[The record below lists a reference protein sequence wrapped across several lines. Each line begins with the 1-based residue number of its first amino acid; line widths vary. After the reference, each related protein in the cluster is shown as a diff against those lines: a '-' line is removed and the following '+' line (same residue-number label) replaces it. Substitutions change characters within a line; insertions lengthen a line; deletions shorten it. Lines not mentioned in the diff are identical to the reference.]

1 MNSTNNAYTMSKLLV
16 ATDFSAPA
24 RHAVMRS
31 ATLAKQ
37 LAASLHITHIV
48 EPSFTEHLKALL
60 KLDQQQT
67 QQYAEKNAQLQL
79 NALMTAVVE
88 HTGIQPSLSLHNGSL
103 LPTLAEQVKDYD
115 ADLVLVSSK
124 GEDFIR
130 HWTLGST
137 AERLIRLLNC
147 PMLVVKQS
155 TQVRYQRVMIAMDFS
170 DWSMSSL
177 QLARIVAP
185 DAHYVL
191 AHVFDIPEEGKL
203 RMAGV
208 SEMDIINYRNS
219 LMQER
224 QAELNEIAQRS
235 GLANTQW
242 SPLVMKGNASSR
254 LLEAE
259 EEQDID
265 LIVLGKHGKGWFKEM
280 LLGSTTKHLL
290 TDSRTDLLIAQRASN
305 SDS

>member
-1 MNSTNNAYTMSKLLV
+1 MKMMNKLLV

-31 ATLAKQ
+31 AALAQQFK
-37 LAASLHITHIV
+37 ASLHITHII
-48 EPSFTEHLKALL
+48 ESSFIEHLKALL

-67 QQYAEKNAQLQL
+67 QQHAQTNAKLQL
-79 NALMTAVVE
+79 NALMVAVNE
-88 HTGIQPSLSLHNGSL
+88 QNDIQPTVSLHSGSL
-103 LPTLAEQVKDYD
+103 LPTLAEKVAHYA

-137 AERLIRLLNC
+137 AERLIHLLTC

-155 TQVRYQRVMIAMDFS
+155 TQVSYRRVMIAVDFS
-170 DWSMSSL
+170 DWSLSSI
-177 QLARIVAP
+177 QLAQQIAP

-208 SEMDIINYRNS
+208 SEFDIINYRNE

-224 QAELNEIAQRS
+224 QVDLKRLAQQAELSDA
-235 GLANTQW
+235 QW

-265 LIVLGKHGKGWFKEM
+265 LIVLGKHGKGWFEEM

-290 TDSRTDLLIAQRASN
+290 TDSNTDLLIAQRAESH
-305 SDS
+305 

>member
-1 MNSTNNAYTMSKLLV
+1 MKTMNKLLV

-31 ATLAKQ
+31 AALAQQ
-37 LAASLHITHIV
+37 LKAALHITHII

-67 QQYAEKNAQLQL
+67 QQHAETNAKLQL
-79 NALMTAVVE
+79 NALMVAVNE
-88 HTGIQPSLSLHNGSL
+88 QNDIQPTISLQSGSL
-103 LPTLAEQVKDYD
+103 LPTLAEKVAQYA

-137 AERLIRLLNC
+137 AERLIRLLTC

-155 TQVRYQRVMIAMDFS
+155 TQVSYRRVMIAVDFS
-170 DWSMSSL
+170 DWSLSSI
-177 QLARIVAP
+177 QLAQQIAP

-191 AHVFDIPEEGKL
+191 AHVFDVPEEGKL

-208 SEMDIINYRNS
+208 NEFDIINYRNE

-224 QAELNEIAQRS
+224 QVDLKRLAQQA
-235 GLANTQW
+235 GLSDAQW

-265 LIVLGKHGKGWFKEM
+265 LIVLGKHGKGWFEEM

-290 TDSRTDLLIAQRASN
+290 TDSNTDLLIAQRAESH
-305 SDS
+305 

>member
-1 MNSTNNAYTMSKLLV
+1 MKTMNKLLV

-31 ATLAKQ
+31 AALAQQ
-37 LAASLHITHIV
+37 LKAALHITHII

-60 KLDQQQT
+60 KLDQEQT
-67 QQYAEKNAQLQL
+67 QQHAETNAKLQL
-79 NALMTAVVE
+79 NALMVAVNE
-88 HTGIQPSLSLHNGSL
+88 QSEIQPTVSLQSGSL
-103 LPTLAEQVKDYD
+103 LPTLAEQVAQYA

-137 AERLIRLLNC
+137 AERLIRLLKC

-155 TQVRYQRVMIAMDFS
+155 TQVGYRRVMIAVDFS
-170 DWSMSSL
+170 DWSLSSI
-177 QLARIVAP
+177 QLAQQIAP

-191 AHVFDIPEEGKL
+191 AHVFDVPEEGKL

-208 SEMDIINYRNS
+208 SEFDIINYRNE

-224 QAELNEIAQRS
+224 QVDLKRLAQQA
-235 GLANTQW
+235 GLSDTQW

-265 LIVLGKHGKGWFKEM
+265 LIVLGKHGKGWFEEM

-290 TDSRTDLLIAQRASN
+290 TDSRTDLLIAQRTE
-305 SDS
+305 

>member
-1 MNSTNNAYTMSKLLV
+1 MKTMNKLLV

-31 ATLAKQ
+31 AALAQQ
-37 LAASLHITHIV
+37 LNAELHIAHII
-48 EPSFTEHLKALL
+48 EPSFTAHLKSLL

-67 QQYAEKNAQLQL
+67 QQYAETNAKLQL
-79 NALMTAVVE
+79 NALMIAVNE
-88 HTGIQPSLSLHNGSL
+88 QNDIQPTLSLQSGSL
-103 LPTLAEQVKDYD
+103 LPTLAEQIKQFA

-137 AERLIRLLNC
+137 AERLISLLTC

-155 TQVRYQRVMIAMDFS
+155 TQVGYRRLMIAVDFS
-170 DWSMSSL
+170 DWSLSSIL
-177 QLARIVAP
+177 LAQQIAP

-191 AHVFDIPEEGKL
+191 AHVFDVPAEGKL

-208 SEMDIINYRNS
+208 NEFDIINYRNE
-219 LMQER
+219 LMQEQR
-224 QAELNEIAQRS
+224 DNLKRLAQQA
-235 GLANTQW
+235 GLSDAQW
-242 SPLVMKGNASSR
+242 SPLVMKGNASSC

-265 LIVLGKHGKGWFKEM
+265 LIVIGKHGKGWFEEM

-290 TDSRTDLLIAQRASN
+290 TNSNTDLLIAQRAKLH
-305 SDS
+305 

>member
-1 MNSTNNAYTMSKLLV
+1 MKTMNKLLV

-31 ATLAKQ
+31 AALAQHLK
-37 LAASLHITHIV
+37 AALHITHII

-60 KLDQQQT
+60 KLDQEQT
-67 QQYAEKNAQLQL
+67 QQHAENNAKLQL
-79 NALMTAVVE
+79 NALMVAVNE
-88 HTGIQPSLSLHNGSL
+88 QSEIQPTVSLQSGSL
-103 LPTLAEQVKDYD
+103 LPTLAEQVAQYA

-137 AERLIRLLNC
+137 AERLIRLLKC

-155 TQVRYQRVMIAMDFS
+155 TQVGYRRVMIAVDFS
-170 DWSMSSL
+170 DWSLSSI
-177 QLARIVAP
+177 QLAQQIAP

-191 AHVFDIPEEGKL
+191 AHVFDVPEEGKL

-208 SEMDIINYRNS
+208 NEFDIINYRNE

-224 QAELNEIAQRS
+224 QVDLKRLAQQA
-235 GLANTQW
+235 GLSDAKW

-265 LIVLGKHGKGWFKEM
+265 LIVLGKHGKGWFEEM

-290 TDSRTDLLIAQRASN
+290 TDSRTDLLIAQRTE
-305 SDS
+305 

>member
-1 MNSTNNAYTMSKLLV
+1 MKTMNKLLV

-31 ATLAKQ
+31 AALAQQ
-37 LAASLHITHIV
+37 LKAALHITHII

-67 QQYAEKNAQLQL
+67 QQHAETNAKLQL
-79 NALMTAVVE
+79 NALMVAVNE
-88 HTGIQPSLSLHNGSL
+88 QNDIQPTVSLQSGSL
-103 LPTLAEQVKDYD
+103 LPTLAEKVAQYA

-137 AERLIRLLNC
+137 AERLIRLLTC

-155 TQVRYQRVMIAMDFS
+155 TQVSYRRVMIAVDFS
-170 DWSMSSL
+170 DWSLSSI
-177 QLARIVAP
+177 QLAQQIAP

-191 AHVFDIPEEGKL
+191 AHVFDVPEEGKL

-208 SEMDIINYRNS
+208 SEFDIINYRNE

-224 QAELNEIAQRS
+224 QVDLKRLAQQA
-235 GLANTQW
+235 GLSDAQW

-265 LIVLGKHGKGWFKEM
+265 LIVLGKHGKGWFEEM

-290 TDSRTDLLIAQRASN
+290 TDSNTDLLIAQRAESH
-305 SDS
+305 

>member
-1 MNSTNNAYTMSKLLV
+1 MKTMNKLLV

-31 ATLAKQ
+31 AALAQHLK
-37 LAASLHITHIV
+37 AALHITHII

-60 KLDQQQT
+60 KLDQEQT
-67 QQYAEKNAQLQL
+67 QQHAENNAKLQL
-79 NALMTAVVE
+79 NALMVAVNE
-88 HTGIQPSLSLHNGSL
+88 QSEIQPTVSLQSGSL
-103 LPTLAEQVKDYD
+103 LPTLAEQVAQYA

-137 AERLIRLLNC
+137 AERLIRLLKC

-155 TQVRYQRVMIAMDFS
+155 TQVGYRRVMIAVDFS
-170 DWSMSSL
+170 DWSLSSI
-177 QLARIVAP
+177 QLAQQIAS

-191 AHVFDIPEEGKL
+191 AHVFDVPEEGKL

-208 SEMDIINYRNS
+208 SEFDIINYRNE

-224 QAELNEIAQRS
+224 QVDLKRLAQQAVLS
-235 GLANTQW
+235 DAQW

-265 LIVLGKHGKGWFKEM
+265 LIVLGKHGKGWFEEM

-290 TDSRTDLLIAQRASN
+290 TDSRTDLLIAQRTE
-305 SDS
+305 

>member
-1 MNSTNNAYTMSKLLV
+1 MKRMNKLLV

-31 ATLAKQ
+31 ATLAQQ
-37 LAASLHITHIV
+37 LKAELLITHII

-67 QQYAEKNAQLQL
+67 QQRAETNAKLQL
-79 NALMTAVVE
+79 NALMVAVNE
-88 HTGIQPSLSLHNGSL
+88 QNDIKPTLSLQSGSL
-103 LPTLAEQVKDYD
+103 LPTLAEKVAQYA

-137 AERLIRLLNC
+137 AERLIRLLTC
-147 PMLVVKQS
+147 PMLLVKQS
-155 TQVRYQRVMIAMDFS
+155 TQVSYRRVMIAVDFS
-170 DWSMSSL
+170 DWSLSSI
-177 QLARIVAP
+177 QLAQQIAP

-191 AHVFDIPEEGKL
+191 AHVFDVPEEGKL
-203 RMAGV
+203 RMAGIN
-208 SEMDIINYRNS
+208 ELDIINYRNE

-224 QAELNEIAQRS
+224 QVDLKRLAQQAELSDA
-235 GLANTQW
+235 QW

-259 EEQDID
+259 EDQDID
-265 LIVLGKHGKGWFKEM
+265 LIVLGKHGKGWFEEM

-290 TDSRTDLLIAQRASN
+290 TDSNTDLLIAQRAESH
-305 SDS
+305 

>member
-1 MNSTNNAYTMSKLLV
+1 MKTMNKLLV

-31 ATLAKQ
+31 AALAQHLK
-37 LAASLHITHIV
+37 AALHITHII

-67 QQYAEKNAQLQL
+67 QQHAETNAKLQL
-79 NALMTAVVE
+79 NALMVAVNE
-88 HTGIQPSLSLHNGSL
+88 QSEIQPTVSLQSGSL
-103 LPTLAEQVKDYD
+103 LPTLAEQVAQYA

-137 AERLIRLLNC
+137 AERLIRLLKC

-155 TQVRYQRVMIAMDFS
+155 TQVGYRRVMIAVDFS
-170 DWSMSSL
+170 DWSLSSI
-177 QLARIVAP
+177 QLAQQIAP

-191 AHVFDIPEEGKL
+191 AHVFDVPEEGKL

-208 SEMDIINYRNS
+208 SEFDIINYRNE

-224 QAELNEIAQRS
+224 QVDLKRLAQQA
-235 GLANTQW
+235 GLSDTQW

-265 LIVLGKHGKGWFKEM
+265 LIVLGKHGKGWFEEM

-290 TDSRTDLLIAQRASN
+290 TDSRTDLLIAQRTE
-305 SDS
+305 

>member
-1 MNSTNNAYTMSKLLV
+1 MKTMNKLLV

-31 ATLAKQ
+31 AALAQHLK
-37 LAASLHITHIV
+37 AALHITHII

-60 KLDQQQT
+60 KLDQEQT
-67 QQYAEKNAQLQL
+67 QQHAETNAKLQL
-79 NALMTAVVE
+79 NALMVAVNE
-88 HTGIQPSLSLHNGSL
+88 QSEIQPTVSLQSGSL
-103 LPTLAEQVKDYD
+103 LPTLAEQVAQYA

-137 AERLIRLLNC
+137 AERLIRLLKC

-155 TQVRYQRVMIAMDFS
+155 TQVGYRRVMIAVDFS
-170 DWSMSSL
+170 DWSLSSI
-177 QLARIVAP
+177 QLAQQIAP

-191 AHVFDIPEEGKL
+191 AHVFDVPEEGKL

-208 SEMDIINYRNS
+208 SEFDIINYRNE

-224 QAELNEIAQRS
+224 QVDLKRLAQQA
-235 GLANTQW
+235 GLSDTQW

-265 LIVLGKHGKGWFKEM
+265 LIVLGKHGKGWFEEM

-290 TDSRTDLLIAQRASN
+290 TDSRTDLLIAQRTE
-305 SDS
+305 

>member
-1 MNSTNNAYTMSKLLV
+1 MKTMNKLLV

-31 ATLAKQ
+31 AALAQHLK
-37 LAASLHITHIV
+37 AALHITHII

-67 QQYAEKNAQLQL
+67 QQHAETNAKLQL
-79 NALMTAVVE
+79 NALMVAVNE
-88 HTGIQPSLSLHNGSL
+88 QSEIQPTVSLQSGSL
-103 LPTLAEQVKDYD
+103 LPTLAEQVAQYA

-137 AERLIRLLNC
+137 AERLIRLLKC

-155 TQVRYQRVMIAMDFS
+155 TQVGYRRVMIAVDFS
-170 DWSMSSL
+170 DWSLSSI
-177 QLARIVAP
+177 QLAQQIAP

-191 AHVFDIPEEGKL
+191 AHVFDVPEEGKL

-208 SEMDIINYRNS
+208 SEFDIINYRNE

-224 QAELNEIAQRS
+224 QVDLKRLAQQA
-235 GLANTQW
+235 GLSDAQW

-265 LIVLGKHGKGWFKEM
+265 LIVLGKHGKGWFEEM

-290 TDSRTDLLIAQRASN
+290 TDSRTDLLIAQRTE
-305 SDS
+305 

>member
-1 MNSTNNAYTMSKLLV
+1 MKTMNKLLV

-31 ATLAKQ
+31 AALAQHLK
-37 LAASLHITHIV
+37 AALHITHII

-60 KLDQQQT
+60 KLDQEQT
-67 QQYAEKNAQLQL
+67 QQHAETNAKLQL
-79 NALMTAVVE
+79 NALMVAVNE
-88 HTGIQPSLSLHNGSL
+88 QSEIQPTVSLQSGSL
-103 LPTLAEQVKDYD
+103 LPTLAEQVAQYA

-137 AERLIRLLNC
+137 AERLIRLLKC

-155 TQVRYQRVMIAMDFS
+155 TQVGYRRVMIAVDFS
-170 DWSMSSL
+170 DWSLSSI
-177 QLARIVAP
+177 QLAQQIAP

-191 AHVFDIPEEGKL
+191 AHVFDVPEEGKL

-208 SEMDIINYRNS
+208 SEFDIINYRNE

-224 QAELNEIAQRS
+224 QVDLKRLAQQA
-235 GLANTQW
+235 GLSDAQW

-265 LIVLGKHGKGWFKEM
+265 LIVLGKHGKGWFEEM

-290 TDSRTDLLIAQRASN
+290 TDSRTDLLIAQRTE
-305 SDS
+305 

>member
-1 MNSTNNAYTMSKLLV
+1 MKTMNKLLV

-31 ATLAKQ
+31 AALAQQ
-37 LAASLHITHIV
+37 LKAALHITHII

-67 QQYAEKNAQLQL
+67 QQHAETNAKLQL
-79 NALMTAVVE
+79 NALMVAVNE
-88 HTGIQPSLSLHNGSL
+88 QNDIQPTVSLQSGSL
-103 LPTLAEQVKDYD
+103 LPTLAEKVAQYA

-137 AERLIRLLNC
+137 AERLIRLLTC

-155 TQVRYQRVMIAMDFS
+155 TQVSYRRVMIAVDFS
-170 DWSMSSL
+170 DWSLSSI
-177 QLARIVAP
+177 QLAQQIAP

-191 AHVFDIPEEGKL
+191 AHVFDVPEEGKL

-208 SEMDIINYRNS
+208 NEFDIINYRNE

-224 QAELNEIAQRS
+224 QVDLKRLAQQA
-235 GLANTQW
+235 GLSDAQW

-265 LIVLGKHGKGWFKEM
+265 LIVLGKHGKGWFEEM

-290 TDSRTDLLIAQRASN
+290 TDSNTDLLIAQRAESY
-305 SDS
+305 

>member
-1 MNSTNNAYTMSKLLV
+1 MKTMNKLLV

-31 ATLAKQ
+31 AALAQHLK
-37 LAASLHITHIV
+37 AALHITHII

-60 KLDQQQT
+60 KLDQEQT
-67 QQYAEKNAQLQL
+67 QQHAETNAKLQL
-79 NALMTAVVE
+79 NALMVAVNE
-88 HTGIQPSLSLHNGSL
+88 QSEIQPTVSLQSGSL
-103 LPTLAEQVKDYD
+103 LPTLAEQVAQYA

-137 AERLIRLLNC
+137 AERLIRLLKC

-155 TQVRYQRVMIAMDFS
+155 TQVGYRRVMIAVDFS
-170 DWSMSSL
+170 DWSLSSI
-177 QLARIVAP
+177 QLAQEIAP

-191 AHVFDIPEEGKL
+191 AHVFDVPEEGKL

-208 SEMDIINYRNS
+208 SEFDIINYRNE

-224 QAELNEIAQRS
+224 QVDLKRLAQQA
-235 GLANTQW
+235 GLSDAKW

-265 LIVLGKHGKGWFKEM
+265 LIVLGKHGKGWFEEM

-290 TDSRTDLLIAQRASN
+290 TDSRTDLLIAQRN
-305 SDS
+305 E

>member
-1 MNSTNNAYTMSKLLV
+1 MKTMNKLLV

-31 ATLAKQ
+31 AALAQHLK
-37 LAASLHITHIV
+37 AALHITHII

-67 QQYAEKNAQLQL
+67 QQHAETNAKLQL
-79 NALMTAVVE
+79 NALMVAVNE
-88 HTGIQPSLSLHNGSL
+88 QSEIQPTVSLQSGSL
-103 LPTLAEQVKDYD
+103 LPTLAEQVALYA

-137 AERLIRLLNC
+137 AERLIRLLKC

-155 TQVRYQRVMIAMDFS
+155 TQVGYRRVMIAVDFS
-170 DWSMSSL
+170 DWSLSSI
-177 QLARIVAP
+177 QLAQQIAP

-191 AHVFDIPEEGKL
+191 AHVFDVPEEGKL

-208 SEMDIINYRNS
+208 SEFDIINYRNE

-224 QAELNEIAQRS
+224 QVDLKRLAQQA
-235 GLANTQW
+235 GLSDAQW

-265 LIVLGKHGKGWFKEM
+265 LIVLGKHGKGWFEEM

-290 TDSRTDLLIAQRASN
+290 TDSRTDLLIAQRTE
-305 SDS
+305 